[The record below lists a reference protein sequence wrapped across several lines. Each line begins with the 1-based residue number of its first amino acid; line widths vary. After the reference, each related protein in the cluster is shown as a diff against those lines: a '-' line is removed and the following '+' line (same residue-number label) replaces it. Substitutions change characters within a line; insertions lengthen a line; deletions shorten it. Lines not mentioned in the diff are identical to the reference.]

1 MVRLSDRPRNP
12 SQAAQGAD
20 LAAIETFRAAIQRG
34 EAPAPL
40 DEAMA
45 DSSTVLRLPITVSQ
59 PLCLQ
64 CHGSEREIAAA
75 TRKAILDIYPN
86 DKATGY
92 ALNDLR
98 GIWRITVRPQ

>member
-45 DSSTVLRLPITVSQ
+45 DGSTVLRLPITVSQ

-64 CHGSEREIAAA
+64 CHGSAGDVAAE

-98 GIWRITVRPQ
+98 GIWRITVPPQ